1 MTPDIEKKVLLILR
15 ILRDAGQ
22 PMGARLIAR
31 RMTELGVPLSERM
44 VRYHLSLTDERG
56 LTELAGRRDG
66 RAITKRGIEEIGS
79 ARVRDKLSLAISR
92 IETLAF
98 RTTFDPR
105 RKRGLV
111 PVNISLVAREKFRRA
126 VDAMRPAFEAGL
138 CVSGLVATAK
148 AGERLGETVVPEGKI
163 GIATVCS
170 IVVNGVLLKNG
181 VPMDSKFGG
190 IVQISRGEPLRFVE
204 LIHYSGSSLD
214 PSEAFIRARMT
225 SVREVITEGEGRI
238 LANFREI
245 PALSRD
251 LAETIV
257 RDLRASGINGVLAIG
272 KVSEPV
278 CEVPVD
284 LNKVGMIL
292 IGGLN
297 PVCCAQEAG
306 IDVEN
311 LAMSAVVDFG
321 ELVPF
326 HAAFRGRAAGE
337 GNRGSALRTKR
348 DRQILMTRRS

>member
-1 MTPDIEKKVLLILR
+1 MTPDIEKKLLLILR
-15 ILRDAGQ
+15 ILRDSGQ

-31 RMTELGVPLSERM
+31 RMAEHGVPLSERM
-44 VRYHLSLTDERG
+44 VRYHLGLTDERG
-56 LTELAGRRDG
+56 LTELAGQRDG

-98 RTTFDPR
+98 RTTFDPK

-111 PVNISLVAREKFRRA
+111 PVNISLIAREKFRRA
-126 VDAMRPAFEAGL
+126 GDAMLPAFEAGL
-138 CVSGLVATAK
+138 CVSGLVAVAK
-148 AGERLGETVVPEGKI
+148 AGEKLGEIVVPEGKV

-170 IVVNGVLLKNG
+170 IVVNGVLLKSG
-181 VPMDSKFGG
+181 IPMDSKFGG
-190 IVQISRGEPLRFVE
+190 IVQISRRKPLRFVE

-225 SVREVITEGEGRI
+225 SVRDVIDEGEGRI
-238 LANFREI
+238 LGNFREI
-245 PALSRD
+245 PALSTD
-251 LAETIV
+251 LAERIV
-257 RDLRASGINGVLAIG
+257 RDTRAAGIDGVLAIG

-292 IGGLN
+292 MGGLN

-311 LAMSAVVDFG
+311 LAMSAVIEFS
-321 ELVPF
+321 ELRPF
-326 HAAFRGRAAGE
+326 RAAVRGRAG
-337 GNRGSALRTKR
+337 
-348 DRQILMTRRS
+348 

>member
-1 MTPDIEKKVLLILR
+1 MTHDIERKRLLILR

-31 RMTELGVPLSERM
+31 RMAEHGAPLSERM
-44 VRYHLSLTDERG
+44 VRYHLGLTDERG
-56 LTELAGRRDG
+56 LTELAGQRDG
-66 RAITKRGIEEIGS
+66 RTITKRGIEEIGS

-98 RTTFDPR
+98 RTTFDPK

-111 PVNISLVAREKFRRA
+111 PVNISLIARGKFRRA
-126 VDAMRPAFEAGL
+126 ADAMLSAFDAGL
-138 CVSGLVATAK
+138 CVSGLVAVAK
-148 AGERLGETVVPEGKI
+148 AGERLGETVVPEGKV
-163 GIATVCS
+163 GLATVCS
-170 IVVNGVLLKNG
+170 IVINGVLLKSG
-181 VPMDSKFGG
+181 IPMDSKFGG
-190 IVQISRGEPLRFVE
+190 IVQISRHEPLRFVE

-225 SVREVITEGEGRI
+225 SVRDVIDEGEGRI
-238 LANFREI
+238 LGNFREI
-245 PALSRD
+245 PALSKG
-251 LAETIV
+251 LAERIV
-257 RDLRASGINGVLAIG
+257 RDTRAAGIDGVLAIG

-292 IGGLN
+292 AGGLN

-311 LAMSAVVDFG
+311 LAMSALVEFG
-321 ELVPF
+321 
-326 HAAFRGRAAGE
+326 
-337 GNRGSALRTKR
+337 ALRPFRTAVAGR
-348 DRQILMTRRS
+348 PD

>member
-44 VRYHLSLTDERG
+44 VRYHLGLTDERG

-66 RAITKRGIEEIGS
+66 RVITKRGIEEIGS

-105 RKRGLV
+105 RKHGLV

-326 HAAFRGRAAGE
+326 HAAFRGRAAGQ
-337 GNRGSALRTKR
+337 GNRGSALRTER

>member
-1 MTPDIEKKVLLILR
+1 MTHDIEKKLLLILR
-15 ILRDAGQ
+15 ILRDSGQ

-31 RMTELGVPLSERM
+31 RMAEHGAPLSERM
-44 VRYHLSLTDERG
+44 VRYHLGLTDERG
-56 LTELAGRRDG
+56 LTELAGQRDG

-98 RTTFDPR
+98 RTTFDPK

-111 PVNISLVAREKFRRA
+111 PVNISLIARGKFRRA
-126 VDAMRPAFEAGL
+126 VDAMLPAFEAGL
-138 CVSGLVATAK
+138 CVSGLVAVAK
-148 AGERLGETVVPEGKI
+148 AGERLGETVVPEGKV
-163 GIATVCS
+163 GLATVCS
-170 IVVNGVLLKNG
+170 IVVNGVLLKSG
-181 VPMDSKFGG
+181 IPMDSKFGG
-190 IVQISRGEPLRFVE
+190 IVQISRHEPLRFVE

-225 SVREVITEGEGRI
+225 SVRDVIDEGEGRI
-238 LANFREI
+238 LGNFREI
-245 PALSRD
+245 PALSKD
-251 LAETIV
+251 LAERIV
-257 RDLRASGINGVLAIG
+257 RDTRAAGIDGVLAIG

-292 IGGLN
+292 VGGLN

-311 LAMSAVVDFG
+311 LAMSAVVEFG
-321 ELVPF
+321 DLRPF
-326 HAAFRGRAAGE
+326 RAAVKG
-337 GNRGSALRTKR
+337 RT
-348 DRQILMTRRS
+348 D

>member
-1 MTPDIEKKVLLILR
+1 VTPDIEKKLLLILR
-15 ILRDAGQ
+15 ILRDSGQ
-22 PMGARLIAR
+22 PLGARLIAR
-31 RMTELGVPLSERM
+31 RMAEHGVPLSERM
-44 VRYHLSLTDERG
+44 VRYHLGLTDERG
-56 LTELAGRRDG
+56 LTELAGQRDG

-98 RTTFDPR
+98 RTTFDPK

-111 PVNISLVAREKFRRA
+111 PVNISLIAREKFRRA
-126 VDAMRPAFEAGL
+126 ADAMLPAFEAGL
-138 CVSGLVATAK
+138 CVSGLVAVAK
-148 AGERLGETVVPEGKI
+148 AGERLGETVVPEGKV
-163 GIATVCS
+163 GLATVCS
-170 IVVNGVLLKNG
+170 IVVNGVLLKSG
-181 VPMDSKFGG
+181 IPMDSKFGG
-190 IVQISRGEPLRFVE
+190 IVQISRREPLRFVE

-225 SVREVITEGEGRI
+225 SVRDVIDEGEGRV
-238 LANFREI
+238 LGNFREI

-251 LAETIV
+251 LTERIV
-257 RDLRASGINGVLAIG
+257 RDCRVAGINGVLAIG

-292 IGGLN
+292 TGGLN

-311 LAMSAVVDFG
+311 LAMSAVIEFS
-321 ELVPF
+321 ELRPF
-326 HAAFRGRAAGE
+326 RAAVRGRAG
-337 GNRGSALRTKR
+337 
-348 DRQILMTRRS
+348 

>member
-1 MTPDIEKKVLLILR
+1 MTPDIEKKLLLILR
-15 ILRDAGQ
+15 ILRDSGQ

-31 RMTELGVPLSERM
+31 RMAEHGVPLSERM
-44 VRYHLSLTDERG
+44 VRYHLGLTDERG
-56 LTELAGRRDG
+56 LTELAGQRDG

-98 RTTFDPR
+98 RTTFDPK

-111 PVNISLVAREKFRRA
+111 PVNISLIAREKFRRA
-126 VDAMRPAFEAGL
+126 GDAMLPAFEAGL
-138 CVSGLVATAK
+138 CVSGLVAVAK
-148 AGERLGETVVPEGKI
+148 AGEKLGEIVVPEGKV

-170 IVVNGVLLKNG
+170 IVVNGVLLKSG
-181 VPMDSKFGG
+181 IPMDSKFGG
-190 IVQISRGEPLRFVE
+190 IVQISRRKPLRFVE

-225 SVREVITEGEGRI
+225 SVRDVIDEGEGRI
-238 LANFREI
+238 LGNFREI
-245 PALSRD
+245 PALSTD
-251 LAETIV
+251 LAERIV
-257 RDLRASGINGVLAIG
+257 RDTRAAGIDGVLAIG

-292 IGGLN
+292 MGGLN

-311 LAMSAVVDFG
+311 LAMSALIEFG
-321 ELVPF
+321 ELRPF
-326 HAAFRGRAAGE
+326 RAAVRGRAG
-337 GNRGSALRTKR
+337 
-348 DRQILMTRRS
+348 

>member
-1 MTPDIEKKVLLILR
+1 VTHDIEKKLLLILR
-15 ILRDAGQ
+15 ILRDSGQ

-31 RMTELGVPLSERM
+31 RMAEHGAPLSERM
-44 VRYHLSLTDERG
+44 VRYHLGLTDERG
-56 LTELAGRRDG
+56 LTELAGQRDG

-98 RTTFDPR
+98 RTTFDPK

-111 PVNISLVAREKFRRA
+111 PVNISLIARGKFRRA
-126 VDAMRPAFEAGL
+126 VDAMLPAFEAGL
-138 CVSGLVATAK
+138 CVSGLVAVAK
-148 AGERLGETVVPEGKI
+148 AGERLGETVVPEGKV
-163 GIATVCS
+163 GLATVCS
-170 IVVNGVLLKNG
+170 IVVNGVLLKSG
-181 VPMDSKFGG
+181 IPMDSKFGG
-190 IVQISRGEPLRFVE
+190 IVQISRHEPLRFVE

-225 SVREVITEGEGRI
+225 SVRDVIDEGEGRI
-238 LANFREI
+238 LGNFREI
-245 PALSRD
+245 PALSKD
-251 LAETIV
+251 LAERIV
-257 RDLRASGINGVLAIG
+257 RDTRAAGIDGVLAIG

-292 IGGLN
+292 VGGLN

-311 LAMSAVVDFG
+311 LAMSAVVEFG
-321 ELVPF
+321 DLRPF
-326 HAAFRGRAAGE
+326 RAAVKG
-337 GNRGSALRTKR
+337 RT
-348 DRQILMTRRS
+348 D

>member
-44 VRYHLSLTDERG
+44 VRYHLGLTDERG

-66 RAITKRGIEEIGS
+66 RVITKRGIEEIGS

-111 PVNISLVAREKFRRA
+111 PVNISLVAGEKFRRA

-245 PALSRD
+245 PALSRN
-251 LAETIV
+251 LAEKIV

-306 IDVEN
+306 IDIEN

-326 HAAFRGRAAGE
+326 HAAFRGRAAGQ
-337 GNRGSALRTKR
+337 GNRGSALRTER

>member
-1 MTPDIEKKVLLILR
+1 VTHDIEKKRLLILR
-15 ILRDAGQ
+15 ILRDSGQ

-31 RMTELGVPLSERM
+31 RMAEHGAPLSERM
-44 VRYHLSLTDERG
+44 VRYHLGLTDERG
-56 LTELAGRRDG
+56 LTELAGQRDG

-98 RTTFDPR
+98 RTTFDPK

-111 PVNISLVAREKFRRA
+111 PVNISLIARGKFRRA
-126 VDAMRPAFEAGL
+126 VDAMLPAFEAGL
-138 CVSGLVATAK
+138 CVSGLVAVAK
-148 AGERLGETVVPEGKI
+148 AGERLGETVVPEGKV
-163 GIATVCS
+163 GLATVCS
-170 IVVNGVLLKNG
+170 IVVNGVLLKSG
-181 VPMDSKFGG
+181 IPMDSKFGG
-190 IVQISRGEPLRFVE
+190 IVQISRHEPLRFVE

-225 SVREVITEGEGRI
+225 SVRDVIDEGEGRI
-238 LANFREI
+238 LGNFREI
-245 PALSRD
+245 PALSKD
-251 LAETIV
+251 LAERIV
-257 RDLRASGINGVLAIG
+257 RDTRAAGIDGVLAIG

-292 IGGLN
+292 VGGLN

-311 LAMSAVVDFG
+311 LAMSAVVEFG
-321 ELVPF
+321 DLRPF
-326 HAAFRGRAAGE
+326 RAAVKG
-337 GNRGSALRTKR
+337 RT
-348 DRQILMTRRS
+348 D

>member
-1 MTPDIEKKVLLILR
+1 MAEHGI
-15 ILRDAGQ
+15 
-22 PMGARLIAR
+22 
-31 RMTELGVPLSERM
+31 PLSERM
-44 VRYHLSLTDERG
+44 VRYHLGLTDERG
-56 LTELAGRRDG
+56 LTELAGQRDG

-98 RTTFDPR
+98 RTTFDPK

-111 PVNISLVAREKFRRA
+111 PVNISLIAREKFRRA
-126 VDAMRPAFEAGL
+126 VDAMLPAFEAGL
-138 CVSGLVATAK
+138 CVSGLVAVAK
-148 AGERLGETVVPEGKI
+148 AGERLGETVVPEGKV
-163 GIATVCS
+163 GLATVCS
-170 IVVNGVLLKNG
+170 IVVNGVLLKSG
-181 VPMDSKFGG
+181 IPMDSKFGG

-225 SVREVITEGEGRI
+225 SVRDVIDSGGGRI
-238 LANFREI
+238 LGNFREI

-251 LAETIV
+251 LAGRIV
-257 RDLRASGINGVLAIG
+257 GDIRVAGINGVLAIG

-284 LNKVGMIL
+284 LNKVGMLL

-311 LAMSAVVDFG
+311 LAMSAVIEFG
-321 ELVPF
+321 ELRPF
-326 HAAFRGRAAGE
+326 RTAVRGRAG
-337 GNRGSALRTKR
+337 
-348 DRQILMTRRS
+348 

>member
-1 MTPDIEKKVLLILR
+1 MTPDIEKKLLLILR
-15 ILRDAGQ
+15 ILRDSGQ
-22 PMGARLIAR
+22 PLGARLIAR
-31 RMTELGVPLSERM
+31 RMAEHGVPLSERM
-44 VRYHLSLTDERG
+44 VRYHLGLTDERG
-56 LTELAGRRDG
+56 LTELAGQRDG

-98 RTTFDPR
+98 RTTFDPK

-111 PVNISLVAREKFRRA
+111 PVNISLIAREKFRRA
-126 VDAMRPAFEAGL
+126 VDAMLPAFEAGL
-138 CVSGLVATAK
+138 CVSGLVAVAK
-148 AGERLGETVVPEGKI
+148 AGERLGETVVPEGKV
-163 GIATVCS
+163 GLATVCS
-170 IVVNGVLLKNG
+170 IVVNGVLLKSG
-181 VPMDSKFGG
+181 IPMDSKFGG

-225 SVREVITEGEGRI
+225 SVRDVIDSGGGRI
-238 LANFREI
+238 LGNFREI

-251 LAETIV
+251 LAGRIV
-257 RDLRASGINGVLAIG
+257 GDIRVAGINGVLAIG

-284 LNKVGMIL
+284 LNKVGMLL

-311 LAMSAVVDFG
+311 LAMSAVIEFG
-321 ELVPF
+321 ELRPF
-326 HAAFRGRAAGE
+326 RTAVRGRAG
-337 GNRGSALRTKR
+337 
-348 DRQILMTRRS
+348 

>member
-1 MTPDIEKKVLLILR
+1 MTPDIEKKLLLILR
-15 ILRDAGQ
+15 ILRDSGQ

-31 RMTELGVPLSERM
+31 RMADHGIPLSERM
-44 VRYHLSLTDERG
+44 VRYHLELTDERG
-56 LTELAGRRDG
+56 LTELAGQRDG

-98 RTTFDPR
+98 RTTFDPK

-111 PVNISLVAREKFRRA
+111 PVNISLISREKFRRA
-126 VDAMRPAFEAGL
+126 VDAMLPAFEAGL
-138 CVSGLVATAK
+138 CVSGLVAVAK
-148 AGERLGETVVPEGKI
+148 AGERLGETVIPEGKV
-163 GIATVCS
+163 GLATVCS

-181 VPMDSKFGG
+181 IPMDSKFGG

-225 SVREVITEGEGRI
+225 SVRDVIDEGEGRI
-238 LANFREI
+238 LGNFREI

-251 LAETIV
+251 LTDRIV
-257 RDLRASGINGVLAIG
+257 GDFRAAGINGVLAIG

-311 LAMSAVVDFG
+311 LAMSAVIEFS
-321 ELVPF
+321 ELRPF
-326 HAAFRGRAAGE
+326 QAAVKGRAG
-337 GNRGSALRTKR
+337 
-348 DRQILMTRRS
+348 

>member
-1 MTPDIEKKVLLILR
+1 VTHDIEKKRLLILR
-15 ILRDAGQ
+15 ILRDSGQ

-31 RMTELGVPLSERM
+31 RMAEHGAPLSERM
-44 VRYHLSLTDERG
+44 VRYHLGLTDERG
-56 LTELAGRRDG
+56 LTELAGQRDG

-98 RTTFDPR
+98 RTTFDPK

-111 PVNISLVAREKFRRA
+111 PVNISLIARGKFRRA
-126 VDAMRPAFEAGL
+126 VDAMLPAFEAGL
-138 CVSGLVATAK
+138 CVSGLVAVAK
-148 AGERLGETVVPEGKI
+148 AGERLGETVVPEGKV
-163 GIATVCS
+163 GLATVCS
-170 IVVNGVLLKNG
+170 IVVNGVLLKSG
-181 VPMDSKFGG
+181 IPMDSKFGG
-190 IVQISRGEPLRFVE
+190 IVQISRHEPLRFVE

-225 SVREVITEGEGRI
+225 SVRDVIDEGEGRI
-238 LANFREI
+238 LGNFREI
-245 PALSRD
+245 PALSKD
-251 LAETIV
+251 LAERIV
-257 RDLRASGINGVLAIG
+257 RETRAAGIDGVLAIG

-292 IGGLN
+292 VGGLN

-311 LAMSAVVDFG
+311 LAMSAVVEFG
-321 ELVPF
+321 DLRPF
-326 HAAFRGRAAGE
+326 RAAVKGRA
-337 GNRGSALRTKR
+337 
-348 DRQILMTRRS
+348 D

>member
-1 MTPDIEKKVLLILR
+1 MTPDIEKKLLLILR
-15 ILRDAGQ
+15 ILRDSGQ

-31 RMTELGVPLSERM
+31 RMAEHGVPLSERM
-44 VRYHLSLTDERG
+44 VRYHLGLTDERG

-79 ARVRDKLSLAISR
+79 ARVRDRLSLAISR

-98 RTTFDPR
+98 RTTFDPLK
-105 RKRGLV
+105 KRGMV
-111 PVNISLVAREKFRRA
+111 PVNISLIPLAKFRQA
-126 VDAMRPAFEAGL
+126 VGTMQTAFDKGI
-138 CVSGLVATAK
+138 CVSRLVALAK
-148 AGERLGETVVPEGKI
+148 PGQKLGETVVPEGKI
-163 GIATVCS
+163 GLATVCS

-190 IVQISRGEPLRFVE
+190 IVQFFRGEPLRFVE

-225 SVREVITEGEGRI
+225 SVRDVIAEGEGRI

-245 PALSRD
+245 PALSKD
-251 LAETIV
+251 LAERIV
-257 RDLRASGINGVLAIG
+257 KALRDSGIDGVLAIG

-292 IGGLN
+292 AGGLN

-311 LAMSAVVDFG
+311 LAMSAVIEFG
-321 ELVPF
+321 ELRPF
-326 HAAFRGRAAGE
+326 EDAVRGRAG
-337 GNRGSALRTKR
+337 
-348 DRQILMTRRS
+348 